1 MFDYGIKQIRGH
13 CGIFRIRANNSYR
26 LHTTRI
32 TRRCL
37 LDLSDKVVGRT
48 FTQQK
53 PSSMIQVINSYQ
65 SRHLCGTLKEIR
77 KVLTG

>member
-1 MFDYGIKQIRGH
+1 MVSNKFVVIVGFSGFAPTIHTAY
-13 CGIFRIRANNSYR
+13 
-26 LHTTRI
+26 TTRI

-53 PSSMIQVINSYQ
+53 PSSMIQVINCYQ